1 MGILAPLI
9 PKSSS
14 FCVIDLFYFLF
25 IALHCSPLVCVCVC
39 SFYEFTVTSVS
50 LILVHAAYL
59 FAAFISFCL

>member
-9 PKSSS
+9 PKSNS

-25 IALHCSPLVCVCVC
+25 IALHCSPFVCVC

-59 FAAFISFCL
+59 FRCLY